1 MSVFEREEQRLWA
14 RLERAGANLLAS
26 GQSVES
32 VEKWMIEEHRREYSD
47 LLLMRR
53 PFELLEEIR
62 RRRETPCGLAE
73 KGLKLPTHPPDSG
86 NGSGGNRGRGR
97 RRDSSRGGEI

>member
-1 MSVFEREEQRLWA
+1 MTVFEREEQRLWA

-32 VEKWMIEEHRREYSD
+32 VERWMTEEHRREYGQ

-53 PFELLEEIR
+53 PFELLDEIR
-62 RRRETPCGLAE
+62 RRREKPCGLAE
-73 KGLKLPTHPPDSG
+73 KGLKLPTHPPDSE
-86 NGSGGNRGRGR
+86 NGSGGTRERGKGRG
-97 RRDSSRGGEI
+97 SSRGGEI